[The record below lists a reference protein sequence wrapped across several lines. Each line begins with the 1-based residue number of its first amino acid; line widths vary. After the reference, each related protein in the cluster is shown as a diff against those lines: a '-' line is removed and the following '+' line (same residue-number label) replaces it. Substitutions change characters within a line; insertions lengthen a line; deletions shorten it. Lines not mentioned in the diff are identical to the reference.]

1 MNYKTGRD
9 LVFYVIGYI
18 AVGVIY
24 YMNSY
29 DVMIAALFIVYYF
42 VYCTISSRSE
52 GEAINEISAIKEAIM
67 ADVTKV

>member
-18 AVGVIY
+18 AVGLVY

-29 DVMIAALFIVYYF
+29 DVVIAALFIVYYF
-42 VYCTISSRSE
+42 VYILF
-52 GEAINEISAIKEAIM
+52 
-67 ADVTKV
+67 